1 MFEPIKALWIKIARS
16 FGFYASPSAIGVAMV
31 AQVSEVTPVV
41 RKKKTDRRPD
51 SFGNF
56 YYFDNLLNQLD
67 DYFFFLR
74 RLKSHDVDTYNLY
87 KNVGGQIVN
96 DEMCIYTEVPQSWR
110 QGARPSFNMIHI
122 LNSKHDDE
130 NTITPKLMY
139 FTKVKYAAEAQAIN
153 KPGDIYNLVFFYSE
167 RGKSGSYPASIYVH
181 LAHDLTITPLKV
193 RTQESVR
200 VSQERKRMKT
210 HSLRAGGGGKLISIG
225 GGGSSFRTITRTTY
239 TYPDLIIEHAKQK
252 EKTPYEV
259 VSDMFWLIAWIS
271 EYSNDGIQV
280 SVRKGQTTGV
290 FNIGMD
296 RTPYFFKDRDKTV
309 GATGQAKKI
318 FHSVKAHERVLAN
331 GKVVPVKMSF
341 RGERSFLWKGY
352 DVLVSVA
359 GKQHKELRDLE
370 IAVEINDEV
379 SDGYAPIG
387 DISKK
392 IAKVAGRA

>member
-1 MFEPIKALWIKIARS
+1 MFGNIKALWIKIARS
-16 FGFYASPSAIGVAMV
+16 FGFYSSRISIAEPIPLHLPPVA
-31 AQVSEVTPVV
+31 PIV
-41 RKKKTDRRPD
+41 RKKKAARGGDTY
-51 SFGNF
+51 GNF

-74 RLKSHDVDTYNLY
+74 RLKSHDSDTYSLY

-96 DEMCIYTEVPQSWR
+96 DEMCIYKEIPQSWK
-110 QGARPSFNMIHI
+110 QGARPVFNMIHI

-139 FTKVKYAAEAQAIN
+139 FTKVKYAAEAQSIN
-153 KPGDIYNLVFFYSE
+153 KPGDIYNLVFFYCE

-181 LAHDLTITPLKV
+181 LANDLTITPLKV

-200 VSQERKRMKT
+200 VSRERKRMKT

-252 EKTPYEV
+252 DKSPYEV

-280 SVRKGQTTGV
+280 SVKKGQTTGV
-290 FNIGMD
+290 FNIGME
-296 RTPYFFKDRDKTV
+296 RTPYFFKDREKTV
-309 GATGQAKKI
+309 GATGQTKKI

-359 GKQHKELRDLE
+359 GKHHKELRDLE
-370 IAVEINDEV
+370 VSLEINDEI

-387 DISKK
+387 DLSEK